1 MTDQKEKIRY
11 HRPGMVGEHHR
22 GDAGQLILLILF
34 LAVWITDAFIWH
46 YSTFLN
52 RVVPLYIRIPAA
64 VIVMVA
70 GFYLAKVGM
79 RIVFG
84 TEREKPELITN
95 SVFRIV
101 RHPIYLGAILFYPG
115 MLLLSISLSATAIWI
130 VIIVFYYFLSRFEEK
145 LLIATFGDA
154 YLEYIKRVPMLFPR
168 PRIY

>member
-1 MTDQKEKIRY
+1 MTDYKNKIRY
-11 HRPGMVGEHHR
+11 HQPGLVGEHYR

-34 LAVWITDAFIWH
+34 LAVWTTDTLIWH

-52 RVVPLYIRIPAA
+52 EVVPLYIRIPAA
-64 VIVMVA
+64 MLVGA
-70 GFYLAKVGM
+70 TGFYLAKVGM
-79 RIVFG
+79 RLVFG
-84 TEREKPELITN
+84 TKHEQPELITN

-115 MLLLSISLSATAIWI
+115 MILLSISLSATVVWI

-145 LLIATFGDA
+145 LLIATFGEA
-154 YLEYIKRVPMLFPR
+154 YHAYKKRVPMLFPR